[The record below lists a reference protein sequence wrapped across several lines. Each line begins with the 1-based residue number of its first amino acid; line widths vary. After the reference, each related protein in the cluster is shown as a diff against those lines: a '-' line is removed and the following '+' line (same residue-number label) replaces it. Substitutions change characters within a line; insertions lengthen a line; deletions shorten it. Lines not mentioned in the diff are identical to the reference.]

1 MTSKEKS
8 GQQDRGG
15 MQVPGTRTARGRA
28 PWKAET
34 KAAVTKSP
42 GLPTSPKRL
51 RAFLHSHIQS
61 LPSLR
66 GPHTICNLFSP
77 VSPSLCLL
85 SDQFSINPKSFPA
98 SKQTSKQTPQPSS
111 YYPIISPS
119 RHRHTS
125 PPPPQCTPAG
135 LLPSKVH

>member
-1 MTSKEKS
+1 MGSRTEVACRSLEP
-8 GQQDRGG
+8 GQQGDGHHRRLK
-15 MQVPGTRTARGRA
+15 QRLP
-28 PWKAET
+28 
-34 KAAVTKSP
+34 SP
-42 GLPTSPKRL
+42 SPQAYLPHL
-51 RAFLHSHIQS
+51 LAFLHSHIQS
-61 LPSLR
+61 LPPLR

-98 SKQTSKQTPQPSS
+98 SKQTSKLTPHPSS

-125 PPPPQCTPAG
+125 PPPSQCTPGG